1 VSFLGDKQRKIDF
14 QCVPSI
20 RGLRGPDENDAARLL
35 MAKALKV
42 LDERGWTKVRFK
54 NERGN
59 VCLLGALR
67 IADGRWARWPGHG
80 SPAYRQAVARLNR
93 LAHHRGYNRATF
105 FNDDPSTGYHDVVA
119 FVEQAIRQGG
129 PRPLPQIRDKRK
141 PVRFPAAHLPI
152 WSRPPG
158 RTEPPMTTLV
168 DRINDTS
175 EGAVSSTLKRASS
188 GTRP

>member
-67 IADGRWARWPGHG
+67 IADGRRPRWPGHG

-93 LAHHRGYNRATF
+93 LAHHRGHNRATF

-119 FVEQAIRQGG
+119 FVEQAMRQAG
-129 PRPLPQIRDKRK
+129 PWPLAQIRDKRK
-141 PVRFPAAHLPI
+141 PVRFQRPFTYPVAASGPD
-152 WSRPPG
+152 
-158 RTEPPMTTLV
+158 RTAGDDPLV

-175 EGAVSSTLKRASS
+175 EGVVSATLKTANS